1 MEEQWHEMIEHMRVL
16 TQTMAQAPQLN
27 HAVHESQQGPQG
39 PTRSTGRPRGPPPPT
54 FSGAT
59 GERADDFLFCL
70 ETFVRY
76 HRIDDDD
83 QRLLLAISCLQGHA
97 LTWYRSLDPA
107 PTNMHELQEQL
118 RASFKTIDEQRQLRD
133 QLRRLRQD
141 GNVQDYVF
149 KFRQLMVQI
158 DDMSRLDRIEA
169 FIHGLRPRTRQEVSF
184 HGPDTLEQAYQL
196 ASRYDRNYTT
206 ANSSYRRGAPP
217 TQPPKFDD
225 RAMDIDAIRAQR
237 PLRRLTDQERDELRR
252 RGACFRCRRE
262 GHLAADCPLNASD
275 HTADQDETHK
285 TQGPQDTTDQD
296 ETPKTQGPQ
305 DTKTQETQETADQDE
320 TPKTQGPQDTTDQ
333 DETPKTQGHQ
343 DTKTQEAQDTD
354 LSDQPPSTD
363 NATINLVSA
372 RRIAKDLRGSGVDAA
387 FVLVLSMDTTPS
399 PSEDPRT
406 NALLEEFADVFP
418 EELPGLP
425 PRRDID
431 HAIDLKPGATPP
443 SKAPYRL
450 STDELKELR
459 TQLDELLAKGL
470 IEASTSPYG
479 APILFVK
486 KKDGTRRMC
495 IDYRQLN
502 AQTVKDSYPLPL
514 IDDIIDSL
522 CDARDLLNSRP
533 ALRLSSVRIR
543 AGDEDKTTF
552 RTRYGTFRFLVLP
565 FGLTNAPPTFQRLV
579 NNVFKQEMDKFMA
592 PYIDDLVIYSKNEK
606 EHEQHLRQRQPFEVA
621 TDASDRAIGAV
632 LLQDG
637 QPVAYESR
645 KLQPAE
651 LNYPVRDKEAL
662 ALIYALTKW
671 RVYLLDKR
679 TTILTDHR
687 SLTNITTQKTLNGRW
702 ARWIELLNDY
712 DLDIRYIKGKTN
724 VAADAVS
731 RIPDSDAQEIT
742 CAAISTATPADL
754 VKRISNDIA
763 EDEEFGPIYKA
774 LKNPDQTPPPAVAAK
789 LSRFGL
795 NDEDL
800 LIYQEH
806 PEHPED
812 IPLRWCIPETARV
825 PLLAEFHDT
834 PTAGHQGIHR
844 THEALARHFYWPR
857 MRQDVERYVR
867 SCKSCQRHKPR
878 QGAAPGPLQPLP
890 VPREPWTDISLDL
903 VTGLP
908 RTRTGQDA
916 IVVFVDR
923 LTKRCH
929 LAATTSKCTGRDV
942 AKLFIFHVFRHHGL
956 PARVVS
962 DRDPRFT
969 GAFWKETFRLLGSRL
984 QFSTSQHPQTDGQ
997 TERTNRTMEQ
1007 TLRHYVNYRMDNWD
1021 SLLPVVEFALN
1032 NSKSDSTGQS
1042 PFFLETGRH
1051 PIIPA
1056 TLVTRQAIR
1065 RTDTPAAED
1074 FVVRLKS
1081 IITAARDALAQA
1093 QDKQKRYADQRRSDD
1108 IKYSPGDQAWVTAD
1122 LFVDQANQRRPK
1134 DKLKPRWQGPFTV
1147 IDMPSRTTV
1156 RLRFPS
1162 HVRAHPVVNVT
1173 KTKPCVNSPSDF
1185 NTRPNDEPPPLPDG
1199 ESDEY
1204 EVERILDERVRRGK
1218 RQYLIKWAGYD
1229 INDSTWIN
1237 EDQLTRDVRSLI
1249 MEWHQAS
1256 RNASA

>member
-1 MEEQWHEMIEHMRVL
+1 
-16 TQTMAQAPQLN
+16 
-27 HAVHESQQGPQG
+27 
-39 PTRSTGRPRGPPPPT
+39 
-54 FSGAT
+54 
-59 GERADDFLFCL
+59 
-70 ETFVRY
+70 
-76 HRIDDDD
+76 
-83 QRLLLAISCLQGHA
+83 
-97 LTWYRSLDPA
+97 
-107 PTNMHELQEQL
+107 
-118 RASFKTIDEQRQLRD
+118 
-133 QLRRLRQD
+133 
-141 GNVQDYVF
+141 
-149 KFRQLMVQI
+149 
-158 DDMSRLDRIEA
+158 
-169 FIHGLRPRTRQEVSF
+169 
-184 HGPDTLEQAYQL
+184 
-196 ASRYDRNYTT
+196 
-206 ANSSYRRGAPP
+206 
-217 TQPPKFDD
+217 
-225 RAMDIDAIRAQR
+225 
-237 PLRRLTDQERDELRR
+237 
-252 RGACFRCRRE
+252 
-262 GHLAADCPLNASD
+262 
-275 HTADQDETHK
+275 
-285 TQGPQDTTDQD
+285 
-296 ETPKTQGPQ
+296 
-305 DTKTQETQETADQDE
+305 
-320 TPKTQGPQDTTDQ
+320 
-333 DETPKTQGHQ
+333 
-343 DTKTQEAQDTD
+343 
-354 LSDQPPSTD
+354 
-363 NATINLVSA
+363 
-372 RRIAKDLRGSGVDAA
+372 
-387 FVLVLSMDTTPS
+387 
-399 PSEDPRT
+399 
-406 NALLEEFADVFP
+406 
-418 EELPGLP
+418 
-425 PRRDID
+425 
-431 HAIDLKPGATPP
+431 
-443 SKAPYRL
+443 
-450 STDELKELR
+450 
-459 TQLDELLAKGL
+459 
-470 IEASTSPYG
+470 
-479 APILFVK
+479 
-486 KKDGTRRMC
+486 MC

-522 CDARDLLNSRP
+522 CDARIFSTLDLRSGYHQ
-533 ALRLSSVRIR
+533 VRIR

-606 EHEQHLRQRQPFEVA
+606 DHEQHLRQVLQKLRDHRLYCKASKCHLFQTEVEFLGFIVGQGHLKMHPAKADAVENWSTPQSTTQLRSFLGLANFNRRFIANYAKICAPLNDALKKNGFKWGPSQEEAFRELKRRMTQAPALRIPDQRQPFEVA

-645 KLQPAE
+645 KLQAAE

-857 MRQDVERYVR
+857 MRAGR
-867 SCKSCQRHKPR
+867 
-878 QGAAPGPLQPLP
+878 GALCAELQILPAPQAETGRCPC
-890 VPREPWTDISLDL
+890 LDL

-942 AKLFIFHVFRHHGL
+942 AKLFISHVFRHHGL

-1256 RNASA
+1256 RNAAA

>member
-1 MEEQWHEMIEHMRVL
+1 MSRLSRYWWLFAAMLEDEEEEVCEVAQAVVQVTRVGVARRVL
-16 TQTMAQAPQLN
+16 TYPSREFRDRIIFRDGFEKDFRMSRTRFEELMQRI
-27 HAVHESQQGPQG
+27 GPHL
-39 PTRSTGRPRGPPPPT
+39 PTRRRAQICDRTFVAAVIHFLAHGKTTINIERECGISSTHFNDMLP
-54 FSGAT
+54 
-59 GERADDFLFCL
+59 EFLFAIVKGLAGVIRIPEGPEL
-70 ETFVRY
+70 EEE
-76 HRIDDDD
+76 
-83 QRLLLAISCLQGHA
+83 
-97 LTWYRSLDPA
+97 LDAWASEDPWLKGCMCA
-107 PTNMHELQEQL
+107 GDGTHVYFIL
-118 RASFKTIDEQRQLRD
+118 R
-133 QLRRLRQD
+133 
-141 GNVQDYVF
+141 
-149 KFRQLMVQI
+149 
-158 DDMSRLDRIEA
+158 
-169 FIHGLRPRTRQEVSF
+169 
-184 HGPDTLEQAYQL
+184 
-196 ASRYDRNYTT
+196 
-206 ANSSYRRGAPP
+206 
-217 TQPPKFDD
+217 
-225 RAMDIDAIRAQR
+225 
-237 PLRRLTDQERDELRR
+237 
-252 RGACFRCRRE
+252 
-262 GHLAADCPLNASD
+262 
-275 HTADQDETHK
+275 
-285 TQGPQDTTDQD
+285 
-296 ETPKTQGPQ
+296 GPQ
-305 DTKTQETQETADQDE
+305 DTKTQETQDTADQDE

-343 DTKTQEAQDTD
+343 DTKTQETQDTD

-522 CDARDLLNSRP
+522 CDARIFSTLDMR
-533 ALRLSSVRIR
+533 AGYHQVRIR

-606 EHEQHLRQRQPFEVA
+606 DHEQHLRQ
-621 TDASDRAIGAV
+621 V
-632 LLQDG
+632 LQ
-637 QPVAYESR
+637 
-645 KLQPAE
+645 KL
-651 LNYPVRDKEAL
+651 R
-662 ALIYALTKW
+662 
-671 RVYLLDKR
+671 
-679 TTILTDHR
+679 DHR
-687 SLTNITTQKTLNGRW
+687 L
-702 ARWIELLNDY
+702 Y
-712 DLDIRYIKGKTN
+712 CKGSKCHLFQTE
-724 VAADAVS
+724 V
-731 RIPDSDAQEIT
+731 
-742 CAAISTATPADL
+742 
-754 VKRISNDIA
+754 
-763 EDEEFGPIYKA
+763 EFLGFI
-774 LKNPDQTPPPAVAAK
+774 
-789 LSRFGL
+789 
-795 NDEDL
+795 
-800 LIYQEH
+800 
-806 PEHPED
+806 
-812 IPLRWCIPETARV
+812 
-825 PLLAEFHDT
+825 FHDT

-857 MRQDVERYVR
+857 MRRDVERYVR

-942 AKLFIFHVFRHHGL
+942 AKLFISHVFRHHGL

-1147 IDMPSRTTV
+1147 IGMPSRTTV

-1173 KTKPCVNSPSDF
+1173 KTKPCVNNPSDF
-1185 NTRPNDEPPPLPDG
+1185 NARPNDEPPPLPDG

-1237 EDQLTRDVRSLI
+1237 EDQLTRDVRTLI

-1256 RNASA
+1256 RNAAA

>member
-1 MEEQWHEMIEHMRVL
+1 
-16 TQTMAQAPQLN
+16 
-27 HAVHESQQGPQG
+27 
-39 PTRSTGRPRGPPPPT
+39 
-54 FSGAT
+54 
-59 GERADDFLFCL
+59 
-70 ETFVRY
+70 
-76 HRIDDDD
+76 
-83 QRLLLAISCLQGHA
+83 
-97 LTWYRSLDPA
+97 
-107 PTNMHELQEQL
+107 
-118 RASFKTIDEQRQLRD
+118 
-133 QLRRLRQD
+133 
-141 GNVQDYVF
+141 
-149 KFRQLMVQI
+149 
-158 DDMSRLDRIEA
+158 
-169 FIHGLRPRTRQEVSF
+169 
-184 HGPDTLEQAYQL
+184 
-196 ASRYDRNYTT
+196 
-206 ANSSYRRGAPP
+206 
-217 TQPPKFDD
+217 
-225 RAMDIDAIRAQR
+225 
-237 PLRRLTDQERDELRR
+237 
-252 RGACFRCRRE
+252 
-262 GHLAADCPLNASD
+262 
-275 HTADQDETHK
+275 
-285 TQGPQDTTDQD
+285 
-296 ETPKTQGPQ
+296 
-305 DTKTQETQETADQDE
+305 
-320 TPKTQGPQDTTDQ
+320 
-333 DETPKTQGHQ
+333 
-343 DTKTQEAQDTD
+343 
-354 LSDQPPSTD
+354 
-363 NATINLVSA
+363 
-372 RRIAKDLRGSGVDAA
+372 
-387 FVLVLSMDTTPS
+387 
-399 PSEDPRT
+399 
-406 NALLEEFADVFP
+406 
-418 EELPGLP
+418 
-425 PRRDID
+425 
-431 HAIDLKPGATPP
+431 
-443 SKAPYRL
+443 
-450 STDELKELR
+450 
-459 TQLDELLAKGL
+459 
-470 IEASTSPYG
+470 
-479 APILFVK
+479 
-486 KKDGTRRMC
+486 MC

-522 CDARDLLNSRP
+522 CDARIFSTLDLRSGYHQ
-533 ALRLSSVRIR
+533 VRIR

-606 EHEQHLRQRQPFEVA
+606 DHEQHLRQVLQKLRDHRLYCKASKCHLFQTEVEFLGFIVGQGHLKMHPAKADAVENWSTPQSTTQLRSFLGLANFNRRFIANYAKICAPLNDALKKNGFKWGPSQEEAFRELKRRMTQAPALRIPDQRQPFEVA

-645 KLQPAE
+645 KLQAAE

-878 QGAAPGPLQPLP
+878 QGAAPGPLQPP
-890 VPREPWTDISLDL
+890 TRSPKTPGPISALDL
-903 VTGLP
+903 VVHFPTGFQPPWTSLP
-908 RTRTGQDA
+908 KFGPDREPRFSPAPFWKGNLSALLGPRLSFLPLGTPRRPDGQ
-916 IVVFVDR
+916 
-923 LTKRCH
+923 TKR
-929 LAATTSKCTGRDV
+929 TN
-942 AKLFIFHVFRHHGL
+942 RHHGSKTL
-956 PARVVS
+956 PPLTSTTAWTTGTHSSPWPYAAR
-962 DRDPRFT
+962 T
-969 GAFWKETFRLLGSRL
+969 HL
-984 QFSTSQHPQTDGQ
+984 QP
-997 TERTNRTMEQ
+997 
-1007 TLRHYVNYRMDNWD
+1007 
-1021 SLLPVVEFALN
+1021 
-1032 NSKSDSTGQS
+1032 KK
-1042 PFFLETGRH
+1042 
-1051 PIIPA
+1051 
-1056 TLVTRQAIR
+1056 
-1065 RTDTPAAED
+1065 D

-1237 EDQLTRDVRSLI
+1237 EDQLTRDCLGTACLSAAI
-1249 MEWHQAS
+1249 PSPWHGTVI
-1256 RNASA
+1256 N